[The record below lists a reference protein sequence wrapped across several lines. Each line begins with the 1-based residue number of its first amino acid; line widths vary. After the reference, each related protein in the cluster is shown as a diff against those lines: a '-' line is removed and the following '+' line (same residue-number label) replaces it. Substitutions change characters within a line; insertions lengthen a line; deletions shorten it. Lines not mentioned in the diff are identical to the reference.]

1 MSDWT
6 TWKVMSRDHIV
17 YTPCTL
23 VGFAIGMKIHGLT
36 RDEIIANLRHTST
49 ISPVAMSHADM
60 TCLVAP
66 DFLLVGGGFE
76 VLDQME
82 GGGNLATA
90 SFPFSTISWRA
101 RSKDEINVTESRIR
115 VFTISINPNIRNANG
130 QVIGNVA
137 TTIKR
142 LDSDPNEIRSNPKSS
157 IGPKEGFALCGGG
170 GEANYDIN
178 QMVWDLEPTSLAGP
192 DVVIITDPNLQTF
205 TAASTSHLNIVH
217 PPSINTIAAYAM
229 CIKFEPVEPG
239 PEPEPKPPS
248 PWPLPGPG
256 TPCDRLIPLVEPQSS
271 GSLNGGTTNISSP
284 WISVGLQVQKP
295 VCKVDIAWADE
306 NVSGYKFYIESSL
319 DRQNWTTLLT
329 NGQSAGNTNSFES
342 FTVSTTPAKYVKV
355 TIIGTIPPGAGGK
368 TTAQMTD
375 IRVFSNQ

>member
-1 MSDWT
+1 L
-6 TWKVMSRDHIV
+6 KK
-17 YTPCTL
+17 PCSL
-23 VGFAIGMKIHGLT
+23 VSVQHVHGLT
-36 RDEIIANLRHTST
+36 RDELIANLRHTST
-49 ISPVAMSHADM
+49 ISPVAMSHTDM

-76 VLDQME
+76 VIDQME

-115 VFTISINPNIRNANG
+115 VFTISINPNIRNVNG

-137 TTIKR
+137 TTIER

-170 GEANYDIN
+170 GEAKYDIN

-229 CIKFEPVEPG
+229 GIKFEPVEPG

-271 GSLNGGTTNISSP
+271 GSLNGGTNKTKAIDGDPNTRWVSTNISSP

-295 VCKVDIAWADE
+295 VCKVDIAWADG
-306 NVSGYKFYIESSL
+306 NVRGYKFYIESSL

-342 FTVSTTPAKYVKV
+342 FIVSTTPAKYVKV